1 MRSVNADGQWQFRTG
16 IHDGTQML
24 EAMTDTFTLAG
35 SVFKENAQL
44 SKLQTLAGDFQTSRT
59 RFYSVGFARSARAAG
74 MHDYV
79 IDAQQN
85 RALNFF
91 AKGRD
96 RLFQ

>member
-1 MRSVNADGQWQFRTG
+1 MFK
-16 IHDGTQML
+16 
-24 EAMTDTFTLAG
+24 AMTDAFSLA
-35 SVFKENAQL
+35 SRVFQENAQL
-44 SKLQTLAGDFQTSRT
+44 SKLQTFAGDFQTARAGL
-59 RFYSVGFARSARAAG
+59 YSVGFARSARAAG